1 MEDKILIK
9 LENIEKTYGNKKIF
23 SDYCLNIEK
32 GEFVAIFG
40 VSGCGKSSLLNCI
53 GLLDDIDKGNIFI
66 DGVKIN
72 KVNSKVAMLVRRHK
86 IAYMFQTYA
95 LVEESSVFEN
105 LKLAFEYKKNKKK
118 DIISEKIDYVLE
130 KLDLLDKK
138 FNYVYE
144 LSGGEQQRVAFA
156 RVLLQDPEII
166 LADEPTGSLDR
177 CNKLKILEL
186 LSEEHKKGKTIVV
199 VSHDEEI
206 KKYSSRVIEL

>member
-1 MEDKILIK
+1 MIK

-32 GEFVAIFG
+32 GEFIAIYG

>member
-32 GEFVAIFG
+32 GEFIAIFG

>member
-1 MEDKILIK
+1 MIK

-23 SDYCLNIEK
+23 SNYCLNIEK
-32 GEFVAIFG
+32 GEFIAIFG

>member
-1 MEDKILIK
+1 MIK

-32 GEFVAIFG
+32 GEFIAIFG

>member
-1 MEDKILIK
+1 MIK